1 MKKNNM
7 MKSAVLMM
15 LAAMTINSCST
26 SKNVNKEIKDEN
38 QVARPDN
45 DMDMDEEYL
54 TLSDAQLDILQ
65 KNNKFAF
72 NLFQKVSGMDS
83 KVVSP
88 MSVSYLM
95 GMLANGADGETQ
107 QEIMKAIGCDRVSVK
122 ELNELYKLLIMSA
135 GKLDKQTTV
144 NIANYVAVNKK
155 YQLDEDFVK
164 AVSDNY
170 QAGIESLDFNSQKSA
185 DRINSWCEKQTKGM
199 IPKFIDRME
208 PSAVSYLLNAIY
220 FKGTWMNEFD
230 KKNTKLENFRGYTRD
245 IQKVEM
251 MHQNEKFDYYENETF
266 KAVQLLYGNGTYCM
280 TVMLPNEGKSID
292 DMMKGM
298 DAEKFMTMMGNV
310 EECKVD
316 LKLPKFITEMEL
328 PLNDII
334 SQLGAPSIFN
344 PSKADFSRFA
354 KGDFFVS
361 QMLQKAK
368 IEVSEKGTEAAAVTG
383 AIMVA
388 SLGPREERSVVFHA
402 DRPFV
407 YTITDQQTG
416 AILFMGQFTGK

>member
-1 MKKNNM
+1 
-7 MKSAVLMM
+7 
-15 LAAMTINSCST
+15 
-26 SKNVNKEIKDEN
+26 
-38 QVARPDN
+38 
-45 DMDMDEEYL
+45 
-54 TLSDAQLDILQ
+54 
-65 KNNKFAF
+65 
-72 NLFQKVSGMDS
+72 
-83 KVVSP
+83 
-88 MSVSYLM
+88 
-95 GMLANGADGETQ
+95 
-107 QEIMKAIGCDRVSVK
+107 
-122 ELNELYKLLIMSA
+122 
-135 GKLDKQTTV
+135 
-144 NIANYVAVNKK
+144 
-155 YQLDEDFVK
+155 
-164 AVSDNY
+164 
-170 QAGIESLDFNSQKSA
+170 
-185 DRINSWCEKQTKGM
+185 M

-416 AILFMGQFTGK
+416 AILFMGQFMGK